1 MLYCEQRYAVVEA
14 FEICCCVIWHPQLLT
29 TQYYD
34 PTSHMLFVVL
44 DNTKLADNNERDVV
58 SSYRCICT
66 GSVWTKNI
74 ILRCMCEKFS
84 ILQYDAMMTTD
95 DDDSMDFLMIGNGQK
110 RTQSDLWRTKSYEY
124 VRIVGRKKWQ
134 KAGKEMIIEISRETE
149 AGNFDVIIA
158 ACCQTSICPRT
169 SGTRTLPVEEKRN
182 QRCTLF
188 YLYSLSIY
196 RQLTL
201 TTMAAVN
208 TKAKPYYT
216 EEKAVHLIRVFLA
229 VLSIM
234 ILLGWQ
240 HIILLNPL
248 KRGKADMVRWIL
260 STNELLKTCTPF
272 SSLTL
277 PLFAALKEHMDP
289 SEIAA
294 TPFQIANVAS
304 FTMFPVVVML
314 IFWLA
319 KAPQHFSKNMLTL
332 LKLSLTTYA
341 LLALCGDNMT
351 KHWKHSILSAIYIGA
366 LLTSTSNGKTSKNI
380 MEEMPFTDFSDLLAS
395 SRLYGMLLFSIPF
408 QVLSVLDRGVQI
420 QRWPLPILLGG

>member
-1 MLYCEQRYAVVEA
+1 
-14 FEICCCVIWHPQLLT
+14 
-29 TQYYD
+29 
-34 PTSHMLFVVL
+34 
-44 DNTKLADNNERDVV
+44 
-58 SSYRCICT
+58 
-66 GSVWTKNI
+66 
-74 ILRCMCEKFS
+74 
-84 ILQYDAMMTTD
+84 
-95 DDDSMDFLMIGNGQK
+95 
-110 RTQSDLWRTKSYEY
+110 
-124 VRIVGRKKWQ
+124 
-134 KAGKEMIIEISRETE
+134 
-149 AGNFDVIIA
+149 
-158 ACCQTSICPRT
+158 
-169 SGTRTLPVEEKRN
+169 
-182 QRCTLF
+182 
-188 YLYSLSIY
+188 
-196 RQLTL
+196 
-201 TTMAAVN
+201 
-208 TKAKPYYT
+208 
-216 EEKAVHLIRVFLA
+216 
-229 VLSIM
+229 
-234 ILLGWQ
+234 
-240 HIILLNPL
+240 
-248 KRGKADMVRWIL
+248 
-260 STNELLKTCTPF
+260 
-272 SSLTL
+272 
-277 PLFAALKEHMDP
+277 MDP